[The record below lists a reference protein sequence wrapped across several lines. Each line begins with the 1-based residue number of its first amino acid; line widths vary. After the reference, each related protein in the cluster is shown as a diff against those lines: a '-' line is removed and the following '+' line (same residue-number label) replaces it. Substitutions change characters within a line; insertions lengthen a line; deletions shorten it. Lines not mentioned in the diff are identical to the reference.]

1 MTPNHVYTSH
11 PVRPIYAHEAE
22 GLRCLGDA
30 PVRQAEQQGRHNML
44 WFALS
49 AWLLWIFSPAITV
62 ACFLFNII
70 TLMTLGVSYA
80 FCASDPPTPPKTTRR
95 FYTYI
100 TPELE

>member
-22 GLRCLGDA
+22 VIRRLDVA
-30 PVRQAEQQGRHNML
+30 PVRQARQQDRHNML

-70 TLMTLGVSYA
+70 TIMTLGVSYA

-95 FYTYI
+95 FYTHI